1 MNLSHLD
8 RKYFIDQHVYNC
20 PFCKRNNVSYEMQ
33 GGVVFDWSE
42 DKQCYG
48 YVVRCG
54 SAECGKRSMHLSYE
68 KLWEYSTYSRRWYFE
83 SIYEGDEIDSHIF
96 FSQPTSHFVLDS
108 RIPRR
113 IRDLIYEAE
122 QSQRSNFLVGAS
134 ACLRK
139 AIYELLEHEKA
150 IAENPKT
157 GRADYQESVK
167 TLKAKYSFV
176 SSELFDALGNIQQMA
191 SDNVHEGSWQS
202 WDSRKIKFIIE
213 LTKSIL
219 HEMYVLPAER
229 KKTLGTLA
237 EMQTELSNSKNTPSK
252 SQEP

>member
-1 MNLSHLD
+1 M
-8 RKYFIDQHVYNC
+8 V
-20 PFCKRNNVSYEMQ
+20 E
-33 GGVVFDWSE
+33 GGFEFDWRE
-42 DKQCYG
+42 DKKCYG
-48 YVVRCG
+48 YIVMCG
-54 SAECGKRSMHLSYE
+54 SKGCGRISMHLSYE
-68 KLWEYSTYSRRWYFE
+68 QLWKYLARDRQYYFQKHDGYHE
-83 SIYEGDEIDSHIF
+83 RGYKEEEIDSHIF
-96 FSQPTSHFVLDS
+96 FSQPTSYFVLDNH
-108 RIPRR
+108 IPAK
-113 IRDLIYEAE
+113 IRELLHEAE
-122 QSQRSNFLVGAS
+122 NSQRSNFLVGAS

-237 EMQTELSNSKNTPSK
+237 EMQTELTNSKNTPSK
-252 SQEP
+252 PQES